1 MRRER
6 DPASLQPTALVHE
19 AFIKLT
25 AGADVDWRDRSHF
38 LAVAARMMRQ
48 ILVDHGRRQ
57 HARKRDG
64 GERVTLA
71 ALDAGESPQDTD
83 LLALDQ
89 AMQRLAGI
97 DARRAQIVELRVFG
111 GLDFAEI
118 GEVMQLSRA
127 TLGREFRTARLWL
140 FHAIS
145 VDGAAPS

>member
-1 MRRER
+1 M
-6 DPASLQPTALVHE
+6 
-19 AFIKLT
+19 
-25 AGADVDWRDRSHF
+25 
-38 LAVAARMMRQ
+38 
-48 ILVDHGRRQ
+48 
-57 HARKRDG
+57 
-64 GERVTLA
+64 TLA
-71 ALDAGESPQDTD
+71 ALDAGESPRDTD

-127 TLGREFRTARLWL
+127 TLDREFRTARLWL